1 MNTEILKMLNKNF
14 YLQIG
19 KIILFVLSIL
29 VFITVRSQSY
39 DGVTGIRDS
48 SYNNKAAFASDVKK
62 YPNIKLVSN
71 FEFSTVETTKDIV
84 YANLTNRPLLLD
96 VFKPTKTASDSRIAI
111 IIIHGGGWRTG
122 NRTQHYPLAESLA
135 NLGYVCFTPEYRLST
150 EALFPSAVYDLK
162 KTVKW
167 VRSNAK
173 AYHINPDKIVVLG
186 FSAGGELAAFLGTTG
201 DMALF
206 EGEEKPSTVSSKV
219 NAVIDIDGTLAFI
232 HPESGEGDDSN
243 GTSAAT
249 YWFGYSKKENPVLWK
264 AAAPLTYVGPNTP
277 PTLFINSSVDRMH
290 AGRDDYMAVLR
301 KNSIYSEVLHFETA
315 PHSFI
320 LYNPWFE
327 PALKGIDNFLKTVF

>member
-1 MNTEILKMLNKNF
+1 MLNTSSCI
-14 YLQIG
+14 QMG
-19 KIILFVLSIL
+19 KTTILILNILFCM
-29 VFITVRSQSY
+29 TVYTQSY
-39 DGVTGIRDS
+39 VGVTGIRDS
-48 SYNNKAAFASDVKK
+48 SYNNKAAFANDVKK
-62 YPNIKLVSN
+62 YPNIKLVTN
-71 FEFSTVETTKDIV
+71 FEFSTVESTKDIV
-84 YANLTNRPLLLD
+84 YANLTSRPLLLD
-96 VFKPTKTASDSRIAI
+96 VFKPIKNVSDTRTAI

-122 NRTQHYPLAESLA
+122 NRTQHYPLAASLA

-173 AYHINPDKIVVLG
+173 AYNINPDKIVVLG

-201 DMALF
+201 DMSLF
-206 EGEEKPSTVSSKV
+206 EGTETPSTVSSKV
-219 NAVIDIDGTLAFI
+219 NAVVDIDGTLAFI
-232 HPESGEGDDSN
+232 HPESGEGDDSK

-301 KNSIYSEVLHFETA
+301 KNSIYSEVIHFETA

-320 LYNPWFE
+320 LYHPWFNPSVE
-327 PALKGIDNFLKTVF
+327 GIDRFLRIIFEQ